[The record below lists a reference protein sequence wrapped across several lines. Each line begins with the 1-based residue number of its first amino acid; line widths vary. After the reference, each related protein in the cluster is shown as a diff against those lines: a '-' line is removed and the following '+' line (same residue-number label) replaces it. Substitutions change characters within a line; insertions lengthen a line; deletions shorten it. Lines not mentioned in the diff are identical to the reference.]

1 MSSRSFW
8 YRDDLLLCG
17 LVTWSVLTLAM
28 RTRVGAMRRHLTQ
41 YLTQYLKPNHVER
54 AGELNATSLY
64 WLGQVT
70 GGPEICK
77 EGEILKQPDGEEVAA
92 GDFYINLKYFEFVF
106 VTAGNGR
113 RSIKSLAMGCQT

>member
-1 MSSRSFW
+1 MALR
-8 YRDDLLLCG
+8 

-92 GDFYINLKYFEFVF
+92 GDFYINLKDFEFVS

>member
-1 MSSRSFW
+1 M
-8 YRDDLLLCG
+8 
-17 LVTWSVLTLAM
+17 VTWSVLTLAM

-54 AGELNATSLY
+54 AGELTATSLY
-64 WLGQVT
+64 WLRQVT

-77 EGEILKQPDGEEVAA
+77 EGEILKQPDGEEVTT
-92 GDFYINLKYFEFVF
+92 GDFYIKLKYFEFIF

-113 RSIKSLAMGCQT
+113 RSTKSLAMGCQT

>member
-1 MSSRSFW
+1 VALRPG
-8 YRDDLLLCG
+8 DIK
-17 LVTWSVLTLAM
+17 SVLTLAM

-54 AGELNATSLY
+54 AGELNTTSLY
-64 WLGQVT
+64 WLRQVT

-77 EGEILKQPDGEEVAA
+77 EGEILQQPEEVAE
-92 GDFYINLKYFEFVF
+92 GDFYSKLKYFEFVS

-113 RSIKSLAMGCQT
+113 RRIKSLAMGCQT

>member
-1 MSSRSFW
+1 MWSGQHLEHNAQRHEAPTRS
-8 YRDDLLLCG
+8 
-17 LVTWSVLTLAM
+17 TS
-28 RTRVGAMRRHLTQ
+28 HLTRSPSNFFS
-41 YLTQYLKPNHVER
+41 LTQYLKPNHVER

>member
-1 MSSRSFW
+1 
-8 YRDDLLLCG
+8 
-17 LVTWSVLTLAM
+17 
-28 RTRVGAMRRHLTQ
+28 MRRHLTQ

-77 EGEILKQPDGEEVAA
+77 EGEILQQPDGEEVAEVA
-92 GDFYINLKYFEFVF
+92 EGDFYIKLKYFEFVS

-113 RSIKSLAMGCQT
+113 RSIIFSDWVSDIISDLGSIIP

>member
-1 MSSRSFW
+1 
-8 YRDDLLLCG
+8 
-17 LVTWSVLTLAM
+17 
-28 RTRVGAMRRHLTQ
+28 MRRHLTQ
-41 YLTQYLKPNHVER
+41 YLTQYLNPNHVER

-92 GDFYINLKYFEFVF
+92 GDFYINLKYFEFGF

>member
-1 MSSRSFW
+1 MLNGLGNLM
-8 YRDDLLLCG
+8 LLRFIG
-17 LVTWSVLTLAM
+17 LVKA
-28 RTRVGAMRRHLTQ
+28 
-41 YLTQYLKPNHVER
+41 
-54 AGELNATSLY
+54 
-64 WLGQVT
+64 VT

-106 VTAGNGR
+106 ATAGNGR